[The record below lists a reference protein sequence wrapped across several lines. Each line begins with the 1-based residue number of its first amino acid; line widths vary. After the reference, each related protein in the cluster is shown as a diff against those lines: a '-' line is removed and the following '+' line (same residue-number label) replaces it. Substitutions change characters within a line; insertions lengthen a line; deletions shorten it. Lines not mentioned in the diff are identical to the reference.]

1 VNKVCSEWDVSIRR
15 ACAVLVVCKGTYHYK
30 LRRSGQADLKK
41 RIKEIAE
48 TRMRYGYRRVHVVL
62 QREGW
67 MINVKRTYRLYSEL
81 GLQLRNKSPKR
92 RVKAKLREDRCPASQ
107 PNETWAM
114 DFVHDQLALG
124 NKIRVL
130 TVVDIFSKF
139 SPVIDPKFSYRA
151 EDVVRTLERVCDKIG
166 YPKTIRVD
174 QGSEF
179 VSRDL
184 DLWAYAHD
192 VTLDFSRPGK
202 PTDNAFIEAFNSKVR
217 SECLN
222 AHWFMSL
229 DDARS
234 KLEDWRRYYNEERPH
249 SGIGQMT
256 PILLHNP
263 DGASSPP
270 KGSEAENSGIR

>member
-1 VNKVCSEWDVSIRR
+1 MVGPS
-15 ACAVLVVCKGTYHYK
+15 TYHYK
-30 LRRSGQADLKK
+30 LHRRGQADLEK

-48 TRMRYGYRRVHVVL
+48 TRMPYGYRRVHVL
-62 QREGW
+62 LLREGW
-67 MINVKRTYRLYSEL
+67 VINIKRTRRIYAEL
-81 GLQLRNKSPKR
+81 GLQLRNKTPKR
-92 RVKAKLREDRCPASQ
+92 RVKAKLREDRSPASK

-114 DFVHDQLALG
+114 DFVHDQLAMG
-124 NKIRVL
+124 KKIRVL

-139 SPVIDPKFSYRA
+139 SPVVDPRFSYRA
-151 EDVVRTLERVCDKIG
+151 EDVVMTLEKVCGKIG

-184 DLWAYAHD
+184 DLWAYANS
-192 VTLDFSRPGK
+192 VILDFSRPGK
-202 PTDNAFIEAFNSKVR
+202 PTDNDFIEAFNSQLR

-222 AHWFMSL
+222 AHWFMSP

-234 KLEDWRRYYNEERPH
+234 KLEDWRRYYNEERHH

-263 DGASSPP
+263 GGASSPS
-270 KGSEAENSGIR
+270 SEQKTENSGLR